1 MLVCMTFV
9 LSLHFHYMDQLSA
22 HNKVNDTPIIMQ
34 ISVIGSAPESVEANV
49 IKLIKYYSVNIMD
62 TLNTSRISGG
72 KAFLFESRFPV

>member
-9 LSLHFHYMDQLSA
+9 LSVHLHYMDQLSA

-49 IKLIKYYSVNIMD
+49 IKLIK
-62 TLNTSRISGG
+62 
-72 KAFLFESRFPV
+72 